1 MSYSQALAALEQQ
14 PTVAPGSTEE
24 QAAIERFVD
33 FVSVLSEE
41 TVRAKVSRVY
51 AEEAYFND
59 TLKELRGAAA
69 IEEYMAESMGATEEV
84 TVEVTE
90 VAQANGNYYFRW
102 VMDIRFKKLRGGE
115 VTRSIGVSHVR
126 FDARGKVALHQDYWD
141 SSSGLFEHIPVL
153 GRLIRMVKGRL

>member
-1 MSYSQALAALEQQ
+1 MSYSQTLAALAQQ
-14 PTVAPGSTEE
+14 PTVVPGSPEE

-41 TVRAKVSRVY
+41 TVRAKVPRVY
-51 AEEAYFND
+51 AEDAYFND

-69 IEEYMAESMGATEEV
+69 IEEYMAESMGATQEV

-102 VMDIRFKKLRGGE
+102 VMDIRFKKLRKGE

-126 FDARGKVALHQDYWD
+126 FDAQGKVALHQDYWD
-141 SSSGLFEHIPVL
+141 STSGLFEHIPVL
-153 GRLIRMVKGRL
+153 GGLIRMVKGRL